1 MSTQKVPPIYPNS
14 QTIAR
19 FSEPFGANRITSACG
34 TMIHRDELLGAEF
47 SGNAFICE
55 PVHNL
60 VHRDVLQPSGVTFT
74 SQRAEGTALG
84 VFRVVRKLVTLHQ
97 RTHQSRR
104 RVAPRRP
111 VPHADTML
119 AQMNADGS
127 ANKTLIEIAIAAH
140 NTHNTKVL
148 ATVLSSIAA
157 LRQPAGS

>member
-74 SQRAEGTALG
+74 SQRAPQEQPSEFFASSENWSRFTSAHTSLG
-84 VFRVVRKLVTLHQ
+84 GVLHLVDLY
-97 RTHQSRR
+97 RTPTRCWRR
-104 RVAPRRP
+104 
-111 VPHADTML
+111 
-119 AQMNADGS
+119 
-127 ANKTLIEIAIAAH
+127 
-140 NTHNTKVL
+140 
-148 ATVLSSIAA
+148 
-157 LRQPAGS
+157 